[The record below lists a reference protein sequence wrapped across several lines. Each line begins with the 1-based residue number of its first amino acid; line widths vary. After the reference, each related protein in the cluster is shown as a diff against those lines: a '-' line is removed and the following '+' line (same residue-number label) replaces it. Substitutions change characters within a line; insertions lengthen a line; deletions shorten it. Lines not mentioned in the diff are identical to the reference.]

1 MLKVKVDNMLSSRG
15 NTVPNQ
21 FIIKTDEGNYFQS
34 YKTVIALIK
43 NNPNK
48 IILDNNALHYSVTT
62 SKYLCQF
69 LDMKKDE
76 ILLKIGE
83 GKIILKDLNTK

>member
-1 MLKVKVDNMLSSRG
+1 MLKVENMISSRG

-21 FIIKTDEGNYFQS
+21 FMIKTDDGNYFQS
-34 YKTVIALIK
+34 YKTVIALIE

-48 IILDNNALHYSVTT
+48 IILDNNAMHYSVTT
-62 SKYLCQF
+62 SKYLYKF

>member
-1 MLKVKVDNMLSSRG
+1 MLKVSNMLSSRG
-15 NTVPNQ
+15 NCAPNQ
-21 FIIKTDEGNYFQS
+21 FIIKTDAGDYFQS
-34 YKTVIALIK
+34 YKTIIALIE

-48 IILDNNALHYSVTT
+48 IILDNNALNYSKTT
-62 SKYLCQF
+62 SEYLYRF

-83 GKIILKDLNTK
+83 GKIILKDLNM

>member
-1 MLKVKVDNMLSSRG
+1 MLSSRG

-21 FIIKTDEGNYFQS
+21 FKIKTDEGNYFKS
-34 YKTVIALIK
+34 YKTIIALIE

-48 IILDNNALHYSVTT
+48 IILDNNALNYSRTT
-62 SKYLCQF
+62 SKYLYQF

-83 GKIILKDLNTK
+83 GKIILKDLN

>member
-1 MLKVKVDNMLSSRG
+1 MLKIKVNNMISSRG
-15 NTVPNQ
+15 NAVPNQ

-34 YKTVIALIK
+34 YKTVIALVQ

-48 IILDNNALHYSVTT
+48 IILDNNALNYSVTT
-62 SKYLCQF
+62 SKYLYQF

-83 GKIILKDLNTK
+83 GK

>member
-1 MLKVKVDNMLSSRG
+1 MLKVENMISSRG

-21 FIIKTDEGNYFQS
+21 FKIKTDAGEYFQS
-34 YKTVIALIK
+34 YKTIIALIE

-48 IILDNNALHYSVTT
+48 IILDNNAMHYSVTT
-62 SKYLCQF
+62 SKYLYKF

-83 GKIILKDLNTK
+83 GKIILKDLNEK